1 MNLII
6 FLLACYGMTMIVVYG
21 KIFDKIRPKFHLFH
35 CTMCM
40 GFSVGVFIN
49 LLLLNLNMSLF
60 NDIIIGSFL
69 SGCISSG
76 ASYILSKIVLDDGI
90 RIVRKKE

>member
-1 MNLII
+1 MNLILFI
-6 FLLACYGMTMIVVYG
+6 LACYGMTMILVYG
-21 KIFDKIRPKFHLFH
+21 QIFKKIRPTYHMFH

-40 GFSVGVFIN
+40 GFWVGIFIN
-49 LLLLNLNMSLF
+49 FLLCMLNKNLF
-60 NDIIIGSFL
+60 DSIILGSFL

-76 ASYILSKIVLDDGI
+76 TTYFLSKIVLDDGI

>member
-1 MNLII
+1 MNLLI

-40 GFSVGVFIN
+40 GFSVGIIIN
-49 LLLLNLNMSLF
+49 FLLYILNMSLF
-60 NDIIIGSFL
+60 NDIIIGNFL

-76 ASYILSKIVLDDGI
+76 TTYFLSKIVLDDGI
-90 RIVRKKE
+90 RIVRRKE